1 MNKLLTRE
9 QFTTICFN
17 RDGGKCV
24 FCKKPATEVHHILDR
39 KLFDDGGY
47 YENNGASVCEKCH
60 LLCEN
65 LSYTIIQVRDACNIK
80 EPVVPSVF
88 DVDKV
93 MDKWG
98 NTYSDDKLILSELF
112 ITNKNLSKLIN
123 GYSVMNASK
132 YKKYPRTFHLPWS
145 EGATNDDKILK
156 NAAHFEQKR
165 IIVSVKYDGENFS
178 GYYDYMHA
186 RSIDSKHHPSRDWIK
201 KFWSER
207 QKDLPIGFRLCG
219 ENLFAKHSI
228 EYNDLES
235 YFYGFSMWDENN
247 ICLSWDETIEWFQL
261 LGVLPV
267 KVLYDGI
274 YDEKLIKQL
283 FVNDGT
289 MEGYVVRL
297 AEAFHYEDFAR
308 SVAKFVR
315 KNHVTTDSHWM
326 HQEMVANK
334 LKIALV
340 GAS

>member
-1 MNKLLTRE
+1 MNNE
-9 QFTTICFN
+9 
-17 RDGGKCV
+17 
-24 FCKKPATEVHHILDR
+24 
-39 KLFDDGGY
+39 
-47 YENNGASVCEKCH
+47 
-60 LLCEN
+60 
-65 LSYTIIQVRDACNIK
+65 
-80 EPVVPSVF
+80 
-88 DVDKV
+88 
-93 MDKWG
+93 
-98 NTYSDDKLILSELF
+98 
-112 ITNKNLSKLIN
+112 
-123 GYSVMNASK
+123 

-235 YFYGFSMWDENN
+235 YFYGFSMWDESNT
-247 ICLSWDETIEWFQL
+247 CLSWDETVEWFQL
-261 LGVLPV
+261 LGVTPV

-297 AEAFHYEDFAR
+297 ADAFRYEDFAQ

-315 KNHVTTDSHWM
+315 KDHVTTGTHWM
-326 HQEMVANK
+326 HEEMVSNK
-334 LKIALV
+334 LMRA
-340 GAS
+340 